1 MGRYTR
7 MPTPRADVDHLLR
20 RVGFGGLSH
29 EITALSQFDWG
40 DLVDRVTDAS
50 ATPPLASPPDLRPSV
65 DWGERWLGM
74 VRYWL
79 DRCRTSPFPLAE
91 KMVLFWHGHL
101 CSALDKV
108 HDHRLMFDQNQ
119 LFRSHGLGRL
129 GPLLQ
134 AASIQPAMLIYLDN
148 ADNTASSPN
157 ENFGRELKELFML
170 GVGNYTEDDVRAAA
184 RAWTGHGLDEV
195 GDTVVYA
202 FHSGEHDYGSKTFM
216 GVTRNWNGPE
226 IIDHLLTVEPHRTR
240 VARFVAGKLW
250 AFLAYPGPDAA
261 VIDSVAAAFRDAD
274 FDITA
279 LVRAILLHPEFR
291 SARARNALV
300 RSPIEFAVAAMRHS
314 GLTATQTNLWTLRNM
329 GQQPYDPP
337 NVAGWG
343 RNGYWISAPAM
354 WAKASFAGNVRWTA
368 SDNTTLLDD
377 TAALTPQGAADAALA
392 RFGIESPS
400 AVTRQALTDYVGAVR
415 DRDNAAGG
423 WIGWSERA
431 GLLYLPMLTPEFQ
444 LA

>member
-1 MGRYTR
+1 

-29 EITALSQFDWG
+29 EITALSSLSWG
-40 DLVDRVTDAS
+40 EIVDQVTDPGP
-50 ATPPLASPPDLRPSV
+50 TPPLGVLPNLDPTR
-65 DWGERWLGM
+65 DWGARWLDM

-108 HDHRLMFDQNQ
+108 SDHRLMFDQNQ
-119 LFRSHGLGRL
+119 LFRSHGLGGL
-129 GPLLQ
+129 GPLVQ
-134 AASIQPAMLIYLDN
+134 AASIQPAMLLYLDN
-148 ADNTASSPN
+148 AVNTSFSPN
-157 ENFGRELKELFML
+157 ENFGRELKELFLL

-184 RAWTGHGLDEV
+184 RAWTGHGLNEV
-195 GDTVVYA
+195 GDSYVYA
-202 FHSGEHDYGSKTFM
+202 FHSAEHDYGTKTFM

-240 VARFVAGKLW
+240 VARFIAGKLW
-250 AFLAYPGPDAA
+250 AFLAYPGPDAGVVEA
-261 VIDSVAAAFRDAD
+261 VATTFRDSN
-274 FDITA
+274 FNITA

-300 RSPIEFAVAAMRHS
+300 RSPIEFVVAAARHS
-314 GLTATQTNLWTLRNM
+314 GLPMAEANLWTLRNM

-343 RNGYWISAPAM
+343 RNGYWISAPAL
-354 WAKASFAGNVRWTA
+354 WAKQAFASQVRWRLE
-368 SDNTTLLDD
+368 SNENGLLHNSRQLSPEAAVD
-377 TAALTPQGAADAALA
+377 AALTQ
-392 RFGIESPS
+392 FGIESPS
-400 AVTRQALTDYVGAVR
+400 VVTRNALVDYVRGVR
-415 DRDNAAGG
+415 ERDTSTYG

>member
-1 MGRYTR
+1 

-29 EITALSQFDWG
+29 EITALSDLSWG
-40 DLVDRVTDAS
+40 DIVDQVTDAS
-50 ATPPLASPPDLRPSV
+50 ATPPAGTLPNLNPER
-65 DWGERWLGM
+65 DWGDRWVEM

-101 CSALDKV
+101 CSALGKV

-119 LFRSHGLGRL
+119 LFRSHGLGSFGSL
-129 GPLLQ
+129 MQ
-134 AASIQPAMLIYLDN
+134 AVSIQPAMLLYLDN
-148 ADNTASSPN
+148 AANTAHSPN
-157 ENFGRELKELFML
+157 ENFAREVKELFML

-184 RAWTGHGLDEV
+184 RAWTGHGLTEV
-195 GDTVVYA
+195 GDTMVYA
-202 FHSGEHDYGSKTFM
+202 FHSGEHDHEPKTFM

-240 VARFVAGKLW
+240 VARFVARELW
-250 AFLAYPGPDAA
+250 AFLAYPEPDPA
-261 VIDSVAAAFRDAD
+261 VVDSVATRFRDSG

-279 LVRAILLHPEFR
+279 LIRAILLHPEFR

-300 RSPIEFAVAAMRHS
+300 RSPIEFAVAAMRHT
-314 GLTATQTNLWTLRNM
+314 GLPASETNLWTLRNM

-343 RNGYWISAPAM
+343 QNNYWISAPAT
-354 WAKASFAGNVRWTA
+354 WAKATFASQVRWRAQDLTP
-368 SDNTTLLDD
+368 LLEN
-377 TAALTPQGAADAALA
+377 TAALSPQAAADTALA
-392 RFGIESPS
+392 QFGIETPS
-400 AVTRQALTDYVGAVR
+400 TVTRNALTDYVASVR
-415 DRDNAAGG
+415 DHHNAANG
-423 WIGWSERA
+423 WIGWSERS
-431 GLLYLPMLTPEFQ
+431 GLLYLPLLTPEFQ